1 MDLERLI
8 NGALIGALVGV
19 GISATS
25 DATRRITQH
34 HLKGYDN
41 LDPDGANLAFQAQS
55 EFGEEATKR
64 LITRMNALATLAAV
78 MDAGNDI
85 DTNVVLAAADR
96 AHHVHDR
103 IKSHVNNLISADTES
118 ATSKTTL
125 SQILEW
131 AQCHASN
138 IDVLLREKAGVTSP
152 PVPCEFEERAQEDE
166 CVKEKDAPPQPTG
179 LMGLVGSLMSN
190 MFAKKT

>member
-1 MDLERLI
+1 MNLERLI

-25 DATRRITQH
+25 DAASRITQR
-34 HLKGYDN
+34 HLKDYEN
-41 LDPDGANLAFQAQS
+41 LDPEGANLAFQVQT

-64 LITRMNALATLAAV
+64 LIKRMDTLASLAAI

-85 DTNVVLAAADR
+85 DIEVILATADR

-103 IKSHVNNLISADTES
+103 IRKRVNTLISMDTES

-131 AQCHASN
+131 AQCQASN
-138 IDVLLREKAGVTSP
+138 IDVLVRQKGGVTSP
-152 PVPCEFEERAQEDE
+152 PVPCEFEERAQEEE
-166 CVKEKDAPPQPTG
+166 CVKEKEAQAQPQG
-179 LMGLVGSLMSN
+179 LMGLVGSLVSN
-190 MFAKKT
+190 MFAKKP